1 MRDLPTMLFCL
12 SVNGVMF
19 SAAAVAQVKEGAIEQ
34 ITVTAQKR
42 EQSVLDVP
50 VTMDVISGDF
60 LDRTNTTELDDL
72 SRFLPNVVIQEQGVS
87 LPSFSI
93 RGITD
98 DSASITSTPRIS
110 VFQDGID
117 ISKKTVS
124 SVSLYDIERIEVLKG
139 PQPTLFG
146 AAAANGAVSVIS
158 ARPSNEFEAQGR
170 LAANSLNGIDF
181 RGMINTPINDVLAF
195 RLASVYRDQEGQI
208 DNLAC
213 GPDSYNPSGFI
224 ADAKG
229 VSRACSGGDLNGVSV
244 AAFRATL
251 QAELDNT
258 TLLFRASM
266 ETNDQ
271 PGISFKSGSIA
282 PLNGTTNPFSDAEL
296 GLGSLIGIDR
306 DLSSFDV
313 AVTHSFNDKL
323 ELTVDGYVKD
333 VELSEYFDAD
343 GTGLRIQDAFFE
355 NNADLSGFGARLVYR
370 SGDRFEG
377 FLGFSSTQ
385 DESVLPFVQ
394 LVDPVLRDTFDARLA
409 ELEIEFPNVSLIND
423 VSTTASIEQT
433 EAVREMLVD
442 SLFNADGSPISDP
455 STSATEI
462 RGPFTFEGDLEINSL
477 VAEGSYGFTDQLT
490 LTAGVR
496 YIDET
501 RFSKD
506 TFFNTFS
513 AQGARDFSATL
524 PRVSLNYNYS
534 DDISLYFNYAQGR
547 RSPVV
552 DVNPFG
558 ATSIIDPETV
568 DSYDLGLKYYGES
581 LSITAAIFAYT
592 YKDFQE
598 SFTDAQ
604 TFESVTVTVGDS
616 DMYGFEASVDYAL
629 DDSLRVGANLGLLDA
644 QFDDNTEAGA
654 RFDYGGNTFRLAPE
668 VSSSLFLNKSF
679 NLGGYEM
686 EFELISSFQSE
697 VFFDSSNRPELAQ
710 DAYWISDVSIKL
722 NNDKSKWRFELFADN
737 IFDEEY
743 LIDAGNTGGGF
754 GIPTFVAGMP
764 FVGGVRVY
772 ADY

>member
-1 MRDLPTMLFCL
+1 MRNLPTVLLCLGAGGVLF
-12 SVNGVMF
+12 S
-19 SAAAVAQVKEGAIEQ
+19 SATNAQVKEGTIDE
-34 ITVTAQKR
+34 IIVTAQKR

-98 DSASITSTPRIS
+98 DSGSITSTPRIS

-170 LAANSLNGIDF
+170 FAANSLNGIDF

-195 RLASVYRDQEGQI
+195 RLATVYREQDGQI

-224 ADAKG
+224 TDAKG
-229 VSRACSGGDLNGVSV
+229 VSKACAGGKLNGVSV

-258 TLLFRASM
+258 TILFRASM

-282 PLNGTTNPFSDAEL
+282 PLNGSTNAFSDAEL
-296 GLGSLIGIDR
+296 GLGSLIGIER

-313 AVTHSFNDKL
+313 AITHDFNDKL
-323 ELTVDGYVKD
+323 ELTVDGYIKD

-377 FLGFSSTQ
+377 FVGFSSTQ

-394 LVDPVLRDTFDARLA
+394 LVDPVLRDAFDARLA
-409 ELEIEFPNVSLIND
+409 ELEIQFPNVSLIND
-423 VSTTASIEQT
+423 VSTTASIEET
-433 EAVREMLVD
+433 AAVRQMLID
-442 SLFNADGSPISDP
+442 SLFSADGTPISDP

-462 RGPFTFEGDLEINSL
+462 RGPFVFEGDLEINSA
-477 VAEGSYGFTDQLT
+477 VVEGSYSLTDQLT

-506 TFFNTFS
+506 TFFGSFS
-513 AQGARDFSATL
+513 AEGARDFSATL

-534 DDISLYFNYAQGR
+534 DNMSLYFNYAQGR

-558 ATSIIDPETV
+558 ATSVIDPETV
-568 DSYDLGLKYYGES
+568 DSFDLGLKYYGEN
-581 LSITAAIFAYT
+581 LSITAAVFAYT

-616 DMYGFEASVDYAL
+616 NMYGFEASVDYAF
-629 DDSLRVGANLGLLDA
+629 DDSLKIGANLGLLDA
-644 QFDDNTEAGA
+644 QFDDNTDAGA
-654 RFDYGGNTFRLAPE
+654 RFDYGGNTFRLAPQ
-668 VSSSLFLNKSF
+668 VSSSLFFNKSF
-679 NLGGYEM
+679 NVGEYEL
-686 EFELISSFQSE
+686 ELELISSFQSE

-710 DAYWISDVSIKL
+710 DEYWISDASIKL
-722 NNDKSKWRFELFADN
+722 NSDKSRWRFELFADN